1 MELITIITNSII
13 YTQTNPSGIY
23 VKEKYRNK
31 PIKAQVQLITIITFT
46 ATKPKASLQLHFR
59 QYHLGLNNMAT
70 THT

>member
-1 MELITIITNSII
+1 MESIAIITNSII
-13 YTQTNPSGIY
+13 YTQTKPSGIY
-23 VKEKYRNK
+23 VKEKYTNK
-31 PIKAQVQLITIITFT
+31 PIKAQLITIITFT